1 MARELRWW
9 VVGTLAACFALACI
23 YLPPRGRSLWLQGHA
38 VTMEP
43 ESPYRLHER
52 ALAQRLRRV
61 EAEVQLL
68 EARAEVDTALARR
81 RAEGVPGPVVLFGG
95 DTLPVAVRHRMA
107 AALDTVWR
115 QLGLGVTKVGVGVLL
130 DVRSGRQSSNTRL
143 YLLPDTTDR
152 TTCIAQLPA
161 GFWSRA
167 VAADTSADGPSRWR
181 AWFES
186 GLGPCAF
193 YAAFGTPGTAI
204 GRWLS
209 ARQYD
214 LTLSPAWRSLPV
226 PERSAA
232 SGSPAVTDL
241 QRESWFRAASYR
253 LPPRALGCLAR
264 REASC
269 SAQVLAGSASTDSVR
284 HLVAA
289 SLWRWDPPALV
300 GADHFLADVVTS
312 IGRDRFQRFWNS
324 ELPVD
329 TALAEALR
337 MPVGEWTHRWEA
349 GVAPEI
355 RLGPAAPLS
364 AVLLGLVL
372 ATLAVGWVTRTVR
385 RREVR

>member
-1 MARELRWW
+1 VARELRWW
-9 VVGTLAACFALACI
+9 VVGTLATCLALACI
-23 YLPPRGRSLWLQGHA
+23 YLPPRGRSLWLRERA

-81 RAEGVPGPVVLFGG
+81 RAEGVPGPVVLFSG
-95 DTLPVAVRHRMA
+95 DTLPVAVRRGIA
-107 AALDTVWR
+107 AELDTVWR
-115 QLGLGVTKVGVGVLL
+115 RLGLGVTKVGVGVLL
-130 DVRSGRQSSNTRL
+130 DVQSWRQSSNTKL
-143 YLLPDTTDR
+143 YLLPDSTDR
-152 TTCIAQLPA
+152 TTCLAQLPA
-161 GFWSRA
+161 GSWIRA
-167 VAADTSADGPSRWR
+167 VAADESADGPSHRR
-181 AWFES
+181 AWLES
-186 GLGPCAF
+186 GFGPCAF
-193 YAAFGTPGTAI
+193 YAAFGAPGSSI

-214 LTLSPAWRSLPV
+214 LTLSPAWRSLAI

-232 SGSPAVTDL
+232 SGSPAPTNL
-241 QRESWFRAASYR
+241 QRESWFRAAPYR

-269 SAQVLAGSASTDSVR
+269 SAQVLAGRGNTDSIQ
-284 HLVAA
+284 HLV
-289 SLWRWDPPALV
+289 SIGMWRWDPPALL
-300 GADHFLADVVTS
+300 GAEHYLADVVST
-312 IGRDRFQRFWNS
+312 IGRDRFQHFWNS

-337 MPVGEWTHRWEA
+337 MPVGEWTRRWE
-349 GVAPEI
+349 GGLAPEI
-355 RLGPAAPLS
+355 RLGPAPPLS